1 MLQYLGYS
9 KQAAQFLLSLI
20 TDILDIAK
28 LEKGTLVLQEK
39 AFDLHEAVQ
48 AVYRM
53 VKPQM
58 EASSCIIFLRTN
70 CRNTPGMWRTRCA

>member
-1 MLQYLGYS
+1 
-9 KQAAQFLLSLI
+9 
-20 TDILDIAK
+20 LDIAK

-39 AFDLHEAVQ
+39 AFDLYEAVQ

-58 EASSCIIFLRTN
+58 EAQQLHYTFENQFRS
-70 CRNTPGMWRTRCA
+70 TPGMWRTRCA